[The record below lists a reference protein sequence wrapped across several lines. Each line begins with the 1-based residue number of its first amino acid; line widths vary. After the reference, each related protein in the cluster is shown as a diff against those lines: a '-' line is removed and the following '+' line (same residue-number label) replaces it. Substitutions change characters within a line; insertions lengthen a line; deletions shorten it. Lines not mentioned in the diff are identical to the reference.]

1 LGSGKPSV
9 NVEGHAT
16 FSTISVVVVVSLV
29 EAESDDVAPRRGMV
43 NICGNRVIAER
54 RKREESDMRRKKV
67 TD

>member
-1 LGSGKPSV
+1 M

-16 FSTISVVVVVSLV
+16 FSGISVVVVVSLV

-43 NICGNRVIAER
+43 NICGNRVIAEGR
-54 RKREESDMRRKKV
+54 TMEERDMRRNKV